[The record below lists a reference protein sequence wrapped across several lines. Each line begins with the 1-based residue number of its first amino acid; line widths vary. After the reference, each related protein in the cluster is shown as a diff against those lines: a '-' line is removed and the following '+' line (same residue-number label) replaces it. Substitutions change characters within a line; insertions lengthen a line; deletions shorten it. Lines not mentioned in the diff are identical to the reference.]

1 MPPVVRRNRNK
12 ADIPQ
17 SMTRQPPPL
26 PTVRRKVGREDFVI
40 PSVGNSSVIGKVDFN
55 VSQLKDMCAHYHLKK
70 SGNKD
75 ELRTRCY
82 SYLSVCK
89 AVVRTQALTRGILR
103 RKLNRLR
110 GPGILRRRICKNEA
124 DFLTFEDTSSIHPD
138 SYFSFKDAEENVWA
152 FDIMSIHNHLVKS
165 GSDALNPF
173 TRAALP
179 AAELTKRI
187 EQVVTLAGT
196 LGVKTDL
203 EFENAPPPD
212 PQDLE
217 MRAQE
222 IFQRFDI
229 FGHFTD
235 HRWLLSLDKQHL
247 LDFYKALHDIW
258 SYRAD
263 ITEHV
268 MASVCAP
275 HGRPFAGCS
284 WSGLC
289 NGSRDNAL
297 KSILQV
303 CRNFTFGAVDDHHQ
317 QLGVYYVLAALTLI
331 NPQAAES
338 LPWLHQSVA

>member
-1 MPPVVRRNRNK
+1 MPPVVRRNRK
-12 ADIPQ
+12 ADIPH
-17 SMTRQPPPL
+17 SMTCKPPSL

-40 PSVGNSSVIGKVDFN
+40 PSVGNASVIGEVDFN
-55 VSQLKDMCAHYHLKK
+55 VSQLREMCEHYNLKK
-70 SGNKD
+70 SGNKE
-75 ELRTRCY
+75 ELRRRCY
-82 SYLSVCK
+82 SYLNVCG
-89 AVVRTQALTRGILR
+89 AVRRAQASTRGILR

-110 GPGILRRRICKNEA
+110 GPGILQRRICKNEA

-138 SYFSFKDAEENVWA
+138 SYFSFRDAEDNVWA

-165 GSDALNPF
+165 GGDALNPF
-173 TRAALP
+173 TRAVLP
-179 AAELTKRI
+179 AAELTQRLDQI
-187 EQVVTLAGT
+187 VTLAST

-217 MRAQE
+217 TRAQE

-235 HRWLLSLDKQHL
+235 HRWLLSLDKPHL

-289 NGSRDNAL
+289 DGSREHVI
-297 KSILQV
+297 KVVLQV
-303 CRNFTFGAVDDHHQ
+303 CHNFAFCAVDDHHQ
-317 QLGVYYVLAALTLI
+317 QLGVYYVLAAITLV
-331 NPQAAES
+331 NPDAADS

>member
-1 MPPVVRRNRNK
+1 MPPTIHSSRKK
-12 ADIPQ
+12 ADIPK
-17 SMTRQPPPL
+17 SMTCKPPSL

-40 PSVGNSSVIGKVDFN
+40 PSVGNASVLGEVDFN
-55 VSQLKDMCAHYHLKK
+55 VSQLREICAHYNLKK
-70 SGNKD
+70 SGNKE

-82 SYLSVCK
+82 SYLNVCC
-89 AVVRTQALTRGILR
+89 AVRRAQASTRGILQ

-110 GPGILRRRICKNEA
+110 GPGILRRRICKNET

-138 SYFSFKDAEENVWA
+138 SYFSFQDAEDNVWA
-152 FDIMSIHNHLVKS
+152 FDIMSIHNHLAKS
-165 GSDALNPF
+165 GDEARNPF
-173 TRAALP
+173 TRAILP
-179 AAELTKRI
+179 AAELTQRLDK
-187 EQVVTLAGT
+187 VVTLANT
-196 LGVKTDL
+196 LGIKTDL

-217 MRAQE
+217 TRAQD

-235 HRWLLSLDKQHL
+235 HRWLFFLDKQHL
-247 LDFYKALHDIW
+247 LEFYRALHDIW
-258 SYRAD
+258 SYRANID
-263 ITEHV
+263 EPV
-268 MASVCAP
+268 MSRVCAP

-289 NGSRDNAL
+289 DGSREQTL
-297 KSILQV
+297 RVILQV
-303 CRNFTFGAVDDHHQ
+303 CYNFAFCAADDHHQ
-317 QLGVYYVLAALTLI
+317 QLGVYYVLAALTLV